1 MDTIIAIGFWVV
13 LCMFLIGSLIAMC
26 GGINIIN
33 NNASNSVVGRM
44 ERRGARETEQ
54 WLFNDFVPFVLFV
67 VFGIPA
73 LFIINFFVNL
83 FGFDLVFKVLAW
95 GFGIVC
101 IGIPILIFLLVA
113 FGLISNLFKKEEY

>member
-54 WLFNDFVPFVLFV
+54 WLFKDFVPFVLFV

-83 FGFDLVFKVLAW
+83 FGFDLVFNVLAW

-113 FGLISNLFKKEEY
+113 FGIISNLFKKEN